1 MAMADSILTAIA
13 SLAEMLK
20 ALAQQSAIPPLTPC
34 HSPQW
39 DYLCGAFRLSSFEQL
54 ILLLT
59 MGMELEPT
67 WASLCAQAQRDPHKQ
82 FPTFQLAIALS
93 SNPDCLAPS
102 APLRYWK
109 LIELG
114 ASNSLTASPLRIDE
128 RILHY
133 LLGVPYLDERL
144 MGILQPVQADPILA
158 VSHLQIAAEMTHVWR
173 QSAGKRAPILQ
184 ICGLDTV
191 GKRAIALH
199 ICQQLELKLYSL
211 NSKINFSD
219 INQFH
224 QLQRFCER
232 EYVLGNCA
240 LFIDCDF
247 GDEPSCDSHIWQLVD
262 TIACPVIISSRQR
275 RQQMHTPV
283 VSFEV
288 PMPSSKEQYQLWE
301 NCMGDRLNGFA
312 AELVSHF
319 HLSPSSIR
327 SACLRADPNAIEA
340 SLWSACRLQARPP
353 LDELAQRISPPISK
367 VTLIRLF

>member
-93 SNPDCLAPS
+93 SNPDWSCLAPS

-158 VSHLQIAAEMTHVWR
+158 VSHLQIAAELPLIQGT
-173 QSAGKRAPILQ
+173 LNYTEQ
-184 ICGLDTV
+184 IVHCIQYET
-191 GKRAIALH
+191 
-199 ICQQLELKLYSL
+199 C
-211 NSKINFSD
+211 
-219 INQFH
+219 
-224 QLQRFCER
+224 
-232 EYVLGNCA
+232 
-240 LFIDCDF
+240 
-247 GDEPSCDSHIWQLVD
+247 
-262 TIACPVIISSRQR
+262 IISSLVRKNSDIISSVSSRSLSRPQWLPR
-275 RQQMHTPV
+275 KEERSQALWIIYLKLCGIPPSCPV
-283 VSFEV
+283 
-288 PMPSSKEQYQLWE
+288 
-301 NCMGDRLNGFA
+301 MGRMQSL
-312 AELVSHF
+312 
-319 HLSPSSIR
+319 LS
-327 SACLRADPNAIEA
+327 
-340 SLWSACRLQARPP
+340 
-353 LDELAQRISPPISK
+353 
-367 VTLIRLF
+367 